1 MRLPPVIMD
10 VTRLATRLGRAV
22 PNGIDRVDLA
32 YAEHFLGGEHD
43 ATGALIGLKGVP
55 RRIEKPVAASLVAS
69 VAAGWG
75 EDGSRGGSA
84 ARSTRLGRL
93 RTAAARFEGPWAGR
107 SGLWPGRD
115 IVRSAPEGAIFLNV
129 SQFPIWMPRYLAWL
143 ERRPDIRAVF
153 FLHDVLP
160 LELPEFFRPFEVR
173 RHEGRMA
180 AMARHAAGIIV
191 ASESTR
197 AALARYM
204 RSKGRPMPPVAVAPL
219 PVSPHFSANPVPIGA
234 APPRHPYFVCIGT
247 IEPRKNHLFLLQVW
261 RDLRL
266 RLGQETPHLVLVGQR
281 GWDNENVVDMLVRC
295 ETLKGVVREAS
306 EIATPD
312 LRALIANC
320 QAVLMPTFAEGF
332 GLPVAEAL
340 AAEVPVIASDIDVF
354 RQLGQ
359 PGVRLV
365 DPLDGPGWAKVICEF
380 VNLTP
385 RICPKFNRHEDKNAA
400 YMLHFRHVHALLD
413 ALGGRNGLRA

>member
-32 YAEHFLGGEHD
+32 YAQHFLGGEHD
-43 ATGALIGLKGVP
+43 AMGAVIGLGGVP
-55 RRIEKPVAASLVAS
+55 RLIERPVAASLVES

-143 ERRPDIRAVF
+143 ARRPDIRAVF

-204 RSKGRPMPPVAVAPL
+204 QSKGRPMPPVAVASL
-219 PVSPHFSANPVPIGA
+219 PVSPHFSASPAPAG
-234 APPRHPYFVCIGT
+234 APPSHPYFVCIGT

-295 ETLKGVVREAS
+295 EILNGVVREAS
-306 EIATPD
+306 ALSTPA
-312 LRALIANC
+312 LRALIEES

-365 DPLDGPGWAKVICEF
+365 DPLDGPGWTKAICEF
-380 VNLTP
+380 VNLP
-385 RICPKFNRHEDKNAA
+385 RRKRPKFNRHEDEDAA
-400 YMLHFRHVHALLD
+400 SMLHFRHVSELL
-413 ALGGRNGLRA
+413 GFLRG

>member
-1 MRLPPVIMD
+1 MD

-32 YAEHFLGGEHD
+32 YAQHFLGGEHD
-43 ATGALIGLKGVP
+43 AMGAVIGLAGVP
-55 RRIEKPVAASLVAS
+55 RLIERPVAASLVES

-129 SQFPIWMPRYLAWL
+129 SQFPIWMPRYLGWL

-153 FLHDVLP
+153 FLHDLLP

-173 RHEGRMA
+173 RHEGRME
-180 AMARHAAGIIV
+180 AMARHAAAIVV

-219 PVSPHFSANPVPIGA
+219 PVSPHFSASRAPASAGA
-234 APPRHPYFVCIGT
+234 APTRHPYFVCIGT

-261 RDLRL
+261 RDLCL
-266 RLGQETPHLVLVGQR
+266 RLGAEAPHLVLVGQR
-281 GWDNENVVDMLVRC
+281 GWDNENVIDMLVRC
-295 ETLKGVVREAS
+295 EILNGVVREAS
-306 EIATPD
+306 ALSTPA
-312 LRALIANC
+312 LRALIEEA

-365 DPLDGPGWAKVICEF
+365 DPLDGPGWAKAICEF
-380 VNLTP
+380 VNLP
-385 RICPKFNRHEDKNAA
+385 RRNRPKFNRHEDEDAA
-400 YMLHFRHVHALLD
+400 SMLHFRHVSALL
-413 ALGGRNGLRA
+413 GSLRG